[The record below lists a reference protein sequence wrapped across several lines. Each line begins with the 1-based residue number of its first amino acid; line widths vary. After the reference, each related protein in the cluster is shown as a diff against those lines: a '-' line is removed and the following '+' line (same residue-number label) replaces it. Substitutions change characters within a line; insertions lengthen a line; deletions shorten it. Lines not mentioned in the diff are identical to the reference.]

1 MRLEEKIKILLVDD
15 KPNNLILLEAILDS
29 PEYRLV
35 KAASGKEALEHLL
48 HDDFALILLD
58 VMMPEMDGFET
69 ARRIKQRD
77 GSKEIPIIFIT
88 AMDQDEETRVK
99 AYSVGAVD
107 YIFKPFDTLVLQT
120 KVSVFADLYKRNG
133 LLWRKKTA

>member
-1 MRLEEKIKILLVDD
+1 MRLEEKINILLVDD

-29 PEYRLV
+29 PEYHLV
-35 KAASGKEALEHLL
+35 KATSGKEALEHLL

-88 AMDQDEETRVK
+88 AMDQDEEIKVK

-120 KVSVFADLYKRNG
+120 KVSIFADLYKRNR